1 MWRRRHGLALVVLAA
16 CAAHVTHHWRV
27 YDGDLPILEVSDK
40 PGPIT
45 STAPP
50 APGSSPVMNPF
61 LSAAALDAGHEDQL
75 ASLLQASHLLDQ
87 FLRALKAAGYR
98 VVPQ

>member
-1 MWRRRHGLALVVLAA
+1 MWRRELALLVLAA
-16 CAAHVTHHWRV
+16 CAHVTHSWRV

-45 STAPP
+45 STAPLPPGTPP
-50 APGSSPVMNPF
+50 ATSSF

-75 ASLLQASHLLDQ
+75 ASLLQSSHSVNEFLD
-87 FLRALKAAGYR
+87 ALKAAGFR
-98 VVPQ
+98 VVAQ

>member
-1 MWRRRHGLALVVLAA
+1 MWRRELALLVLAA
-16 CAAHVTHHWRV
+16 CAHVTHSWRV

-45 STAPP
+45 STAPLPPGTPP
-50 APGSSPVMNPF
+50 ATNAF

-75 ASLLQASHLLDQ
+75 ASLLAGAHDLKE
-87 FLRALKAAGYR
+87 FLHALEGAGYR